1 MVSKLSWASYADLRL
16 RWSLDLTAR
25 VDFGSQS
32 ERELNPGSRRI
43 AQAPTAEQP
52 STIASE
58 MANGFGYWH

>member
-16 RWSLDLTAR
+16 HWSLDLTAR

-43 AQAPTAEQP
+43 AQAPT
-52 STIASE
+52 E